1 MPTMVSRAWNR
12 VDVKVELMR
21 AEAAKCAVVRG
32 LIYSGMKRRVH
43 MAVGGGGANVPR
55 LGS

>member
-43 MAVGGGGANVPR
+43 MAVGSGGANVPR